1 MNTYAILPLCAATL
15 NLFLI
20 IFILTKGGK
29 RSLNQ
34 SFAVFSFF
42 VMVWNLGYF
51 LLYIAPSKDIAL
63 LVRHINFFGAVFVP
77 PTFLL
82 FVLIITNQISKQ
94 TKIVSLTAFISSFVL
109 FLLNFMGFTTY
120 DVIQFDW
127 GYLPKAAKTGFVFTF
142 LFMSYFAYAFFLL
155 FKTINKTVGIK
166 HTQLKYVFLGA
177 MVGMGGVLTNF
188 LVVHFG
194 QRIAVYPIGN
204 GFILLWL
211 GIIAYAIYRHHLM
224 DIDIVIKKGAVYAY
238 LSFLVFVPCM
248 FIIVF
253 AQKYY
258 FHQTNFLFS
267 FLAFCTLLLAS
278 LVILKVKPD
287 IEEYIEKRL
296 FKDKYEYKKALTE
309 LSEIVISFL
318 DEKELFK
325 KTGNIF
331 TKDLSAKKVS
341 FFMLDRQKR
350 AYLLRASQKLDNPKN
365 RELPE
370 NDTLFQWLQ
379 EKKKPIVKEVLERS
393 IDKPDIKKVVERLN
407 AIESEVC
414 IPLMARDQLIGIINL
429 GHKKSGDMYSHEDLD
444 LLAQFA
450 GQASVALE
458 NARLYQ
464 EMQQTHMLMRRTD
477 RLASLGSLTANL
489 AHEIRNPLVTLKT
502 FLDLFPQRYRD
513 KEFRGEFLKLTS
525 SELDRISTLVTDLL
539 SFARP
544 AKPDVKKGDMNQV
557 LEDVIHLV
565 AVEAKKRHI
574 TIDTNLHKIRQA
586 LLDAD
591 QMKQV
596 FLNIFLNAFD
606 AIKTRGII
614 SVTSRDIRKNGV
626 AYAQVEISNS
636 GKGIPEKMLEH
647 IFDPFFT
654 TKKKGGGLGLS
665 ISHQIVQE
673 HNGFIEVESRA
684 KKGTTFMI
692 TIPCET

>member
-1 MNTYAILPLCAATL
+1 
-15 NLFLI
+15 
-20 IFILTKGGK
+20 
-29 RSLNQ
+29 
-34 SFAVFSFF
+34 
-42 VMVWNLGYF
+42 
-51 LLYIAPSKDIAL
+51 
-63 LVRHINFFGAVFVP
+63 
-77 PTFLL
+77 
-82 FVLIITNQISKQ
+82 
-94 TKIVSLTAFISSFVL
+94 
-109 FLLNFMGFTTY
+109 
-120 DVIQFDW
+120 
-127 GYLPKAAKTGFVFTF
+127 
-142 LFMSYFAYAFFLL
+142 MS
-155 FKTINKTVGIK
+155 
-166 HTQLKYVFLGA
+166 
-177 MVGMGGVLTNF
+177 GGVTNF
-188 LVVHFG
+188 LVVLIG
-194 QRIAVYPIGN
+194 QRIAMYPFGN
-204 GFILLWL
+204 GAMLFWVM
-211 GIIAYAIYRHHLM
+211 IIAYAIYKHHLM
-224 DIDIVIKKGAVYAY
+224 DISIVIKKGAVYAY

-258 FHQTNFLFS
+258 FHQINFLFS

-278 LVILKVKPD
+278 LVILKVKPE

-296 FKDKYEYKKALTE
+296 FKDKYEYKRSLTE
-309 LSEIVISFL
+309 LSEIIISFL
-318 DEKELFK
+318 DENELFK
-325 KTGNIF
+325 KSGKIF
-331 TKDLSAKKVS
+331 IKDLGTEKVS
-341 FFMLDRQKR
+341 FFILDRQKR
-350 AYLLRASQKLDNPKN
+350 AYTLRASQKLDKPKK
-365 RELPE
+365 RELPDNDALFLSLRE
-370 NDTLFQWLQ
+370 N
-379 EKKKPIVKEVLERS
+379 KKPIVKEVLERS
-393 IDKPDIKKVVERLN
+393 IDNPNIKWIVKRLDSM
-407 AIESEVC
+407 ESEVC
-414 IPLMARDQLIGIINL
+414 IPLMARDELIGIINL

-444 LLAQFA
+444 LLTHFA
-450 GQASVALE
+450 AQASVALE

-477 RLASLGSLTANL
+477 RLASLGSLTASL

-574 TIDTNLHKIRQA
+574 TIKTDLYKIRQA

-606 AIKTRGII
+606 AIKTRGMI
-614 SVTSRDIRKNGV
+614 SVTSRDIRKNGM
-626 AYAQVEISNS
+626 AYVQVEISNN
-636 GKGIPEKMLEH
+636 GKGIPEEALEH

-673 HNGFIEVESRA
+673 HNGFLEVESRA

-692 TIPCET
+692 SIPCET